1 MGDRDVTT
9 IEVSR
14 DTHKMLAD
22 MKPYN
27 SMSFDDLV
35 CELAET
41 SDFAQGEI

>member
-14 DTHKMLAD
+14 DTHQMLAD
-22 MKPYN
+22 MKPYS

-35 CELAET
+35 RDLAES
-41 SDFAQGEI
+41 SDYARGEI